1 MLQHGTWNQ
10 IWKLFCWGPMGQ
22 GSQDP
27 GYGVAHS
34 PLQLLR
40 LQRRFGDFR
49 TLGRSWRNHT
59 LQLAHWLQTPRPGPT
74 GHSAWLVTLGLSPR
88 HRDPESGFD
97 SSFYC
102 GLFQSRDIFGWCRCG
117 LLTDSLLRIRVSEK
131 DAPAMPMPSNID
143 EDRCGSHEKPALLD
157 QVPRNHAFSWVFYI
171 FLYLYGRFPC
181 DQLCDLF
188 APGVL
193 LGHLCC
199 LPCHLHLQ
207 EPLWGEVDQLP
218 AMVPWCQGHHGHHG
232 HHGHLEQISKSWE
245 HNWMRLDLGIGC
257 PLWVKISSDSKR
269 VPTWPIHT
277 HSILKNAAARRTR
290 QRMSWPCSHPRHTHS
305 ELAVK
310 LLR

>member
-22 GSQDP
+22 GCQDP

-59 LQLAHWLQTPRPGPT
+59 LQLAVANPKTWAHWALCLTGDSGSITPKPG
-74 GHSAWLVTLGLSPR
+74 SR
-88 HRDPESGFD
+88 KRFR
-97 SSFYC
+97 
-102 GLFQSRDIFGWCRCG
+102 LFF
-117 LLTDSLLRIRVSEK
+117 LLRTVSTGISSVG
-131 DAPAMPMPSNID
+131 AAVACWRTPSSGSEFPQRIPQRCLCPPVD

-157 QVPRNHAFSWVFYI
+157 QVPNKKPCVFMG
-171 FLYLYGRFPC
+171 F
-181 DQLCDLF
+181 
-188 APGVL
+188 
-193 LGHLCC
+193 
-199 LPCHLHLQ
+199 LHLFV
-207 EPLWGEVDQLP
+207 PLRKVSLWPALRPFCPGGPPRSSMLSSMPSAPSGTSVRRSWSIACHG

-232 HHGHLEQISKSWE
+232 HLEQVSKSWE

-257 PLWVKISSDSKR
+257 PWWVKISSDSKR
-269 VPTWPIHT
+269 GPTWPIHT
-277 HSILKNAAARRTR
+277 HSILKNAAARRTS